1 MFAGQLAVF
10 LSMINCFVGY
20 LTTLRKSVIRP
31 LLMPDKSIK
40 QSMNPIRA
48 ETIIFFNK
56 RVGFQKKNQPDFG
69 DRIPDLV
76 IYHSICDGYSR
87 YVMAG
92 FC

>member
-1 MFAGQLAVF
+1 MFAGQLGVF
-10 LSMINCFVGY
+10 LCFVGCV
-20 LTTLRKSVIRP
+20 TTLRKSIIRP

-40 QSMNPIRA
+40 QSMNPITA

-56 RVGFQKKNQPDFG
+56 LVGFQKQNQSDFG

>member
-56 RVGFQKKNQPDFG
+56 
-69 DRIPDLV
+69 
-76 IYHSICDGYSR
+76 
-87 YVMAG
+87 
-92 FC
+92 